1 LDRDSLITAK
11 IVINSKTKE
20 VSIVIGKFDDEQSMV
35 KAARE
40 LCEYLAIDFNDE
52 LLALTETIH

>member
-1 LDRDSLITAK
+1 LDRDSLITSK
-11 IVINSKTKE
+11 IIYNSKTKE

>member
-1 LDRDSLITAK
+1 MDRDSLITAK

>member
-1 LDRDSLITAK
+1 MNKDSLITAK

-20 VSIVIGKFDDEQSMV
+20 VSIVIGKFDDEHSMV